1 MSLLPIP
8 EQLNVTDGNRSKNYD
23 MFVQRW
29 SNYIV
34 AAGLDEKPEKQQLAT
49 LLTVIGSNALEVYN
63 TFEWGSTEQKTTAS
77 VLSKFEKFCKP
88 RKNITYERFLLMTR
102 KQNITEK
109 VDDYVKDL
117 RILAESC
124 EYGQLKESI
133 IKDAFVLGVHNNK
146 LKEHF
151 LKEHD
156 LTLEKALLIA
166 RASEKAREQV
176 SIIDGSNDENVWKID
191 RQQRSRVENHKGL
204 KTIKDCKYC
213 GREHLMKKELC
224 PAFNKKCDKCGLMNH
239 FAGKCRTRNIQCIDN
254 QPQYED
260 DDQIAEEFYIN

>member
-23 MFVQRW
+23 VFVQRW

-34 AAGLDEKPEKQQLAT
+34 AAELDEKPEKQQLAT

-63 TFEWGSTEQKTTAS
+63 TFEWRSTEEKTTAS
-77 VLSKFEKFCKP
+77 VLIKFEKFCKP

-151 LKEHD
+151 LKEYD

-166 RASEKAREQV
+166 RASEK
-176 SIIDGSNDENVWKID
+176 SS
-191 RQQRSRVENHKGL
+191 
-204 KTIKDCKYC
+204 
-213 GREHLMKKELC
+213 
-224 PAFNKKCDKCGLMNH
+224 
-239 FAGKCRTRNIQCIDN
+239 
-254 QPQYED
+254 
-260 DDQIAEEFYIN
+260 